1 MEVQEET
8 INLNSKK
15 VSELLRAGADVNA
28 AGGQYGS
35 AIQAAGY
42 LGRDAILETL
52 FNYDVDYNSTNAG
65 SRNPD
70 GQTALSLA
78 AESGHNLIVRQ
89 LLARDGIKADLA
101 DNNGRTPLSWAA
113 GSSDGWSVIEEF
125 LKRSDVDAESKDGD
139 GRTPFSWAAGNGR
152 VRVVDLLLK
161 RPDIDPNTSDTNG
174 RTPLSWAAGN
184 GHHEVVNLL
193 LKREDVTCDR
203 ADVDGRTPLSWAAE
217 AGKGLVVDKLLGKSE
232 VNPDREDKEGKTP
245 LSWAAEKGNKDVV
258 YILLFHADVNHS
270 STFPGSVPPLWR
282 AAMNGHD
289 GVVEVLLAAENIN
302 INHKNKGGTTLLS
315 WAAASGRDK
324 VVKLLMAKEGLT
336 PDSPDRSGRTALSWA
351 AETGRGAIVE
361 ILLKRSDV
369 NPNSVDH
376 SGCTP
381 LLWAAMNGHSAV
393 VELLLAKG
401 VNPDS
406 TDNSGRTPLLWAL
419 INGHNDVSRSL
430 IRKDTTTLH
439 SLVQDGDRALTEL
452 LLATGYDVN
461 RCDPGGTTALRLAIR
476 RKDREMVEL
485 LLENGAVTRGVMA
498 NEWLDVYGRKQT
510 DIIQLL
516 EGANGQK
523 HVSFIERSTLANT
536 PAFSMDEK
544 RLVVFPIDWQRPDEL
559 ILDEMRNTG
568 INEFRVFYAKVNN
581 HATRVS
587 VLLWFPDGND
597 PFPQQEY
604 FNMPRWPS
612 TCIAWTILSPS
623 NPHIRPWQS
632 VDYYSM
638 LPNGWIP
645 DDGIDFFQ
653 QIVLHLEERWI
664 SRLVQLRSEG
674 KNPDLMRQL
683 AQDAQKWTELRSI
696 LQDHTDTAQKFI
708 VEYSQRYNAN
718 RFPKDLQ
725 NTVDEFKAKISHRL
739 DQLDQTI
746 RDLLQFEFAW
756 ASINESRVSTRL
768 GHNVMLFTYVS
779 IFYLPLAFC
788 AAIWAIPNIA
798 DSDTRNPFIITS
810 VIVGFITLLISFN
823 LENITTLGWRLYE
836 GWRTTVVKDMQ
847 FVDDDLWRER
857 GNRLESINNP
867 SSSLPSEWWLVG
879 YWFWRLG
886 AKVRS
891 LDYRRK

>member
-52 FNYDVDYNSTNAG
+52 FSYDVDYNSTNVG

-78 AESGHNLIVRQ
+78 AESGHSLIVRQ

-113 GSSDGWSVIEEF
+113 GS
-125 LKRSDVDAESKDGD
+125 GD
-139 GRTPFSWAAGNGR
+139 G
-152 VRVVDLLLK
+152 
-161 RPDIDPNTSDTNG
+161 
-174 RTPLSWAAGN
+174 
-184 GHHEVVNLL
+184 
-193 LKREDVTCDR
+193 C
-203 ADVDGRTPLSWAAE
+203 
-217 AGKGLVVDKLLGKSE
+217 
-232 VNPDREDKEGKTP
+232 
-245 LSWAAEKGNKDVV
+245 
-258 YILLFHADVNHS
+258 
-270 STFPGSVPPLWR
+270 VPPLWR

-336 PDSPDRSGRTALSWA
+336 PDSPDRNGRTALSWA

-369 NPNSVDH
+369 NPDSVDH

-381 LLWAAMNGHSAV
+381 LLWAAMNGRSAV
-393 VELLLAKG
+393 VELLLAKD
-401 VNPDS
+401 VNPNS

-476 RKDREMVEL
+476 RNDREMVEL

-498 NEWLDVYGRKQT
+498 NEWLDVYGRQKT
-510 DIIQLL
+510 DLIQLL
-516 EGANGQK
+516 EGANGRK
-523 HVSFIERSTLANT
+523 HVSFIERSTLVNT
-536 PAFSMDEK
+536 PTFSMDEK
-544 RLVVFPIDWQRPDEL
+544 RLVVFPIDWERPDEL
-559 ILDEMRNTG
+559 ILDAMQNTS

-587 VLLWFPDGND
+587 VSLWFPDGND
-597 PFPQQEY
+597 PFPKQEY
-604 FNMPRWPS
+604 FNMPRWPW

-664 SRLVQLRSEG
+664 SVCDTADGHLKESRLVQLRSEG

-683 AQDAQKWTELRSI
+683 ARDAQKWTELRSI

-725 NTVDEFKAKISHRL
+725 KTVDEFKAKISRRL

-779 IFYLPLAFC
+779 ILYLPLAFC
-788 AAIWAIPNIA
+788 ASIWAIPNIA

-810 VIVGFITLLISFN
+810 VVVGFISLLISFN

-836 GWRTTVVKDMQ
+836 GLR
-847 FVDDDLWRER
+847 
-857 GNRLESINNP
+857 
-867 SSSLPSEWWLVG
+867 
-879 YWFWRLG
+879 
-886 AKVRS
+886 AKVVQEMQGLKLSFRMVAGWILVLETGGQGQGVWIIEGS
-891 LDYRRK
+891 GGPAKDI